1 MDENLIYIPE
11 SHGILPSEC
20 QCGGFLDF
28 ANKEELQ
35 CRVCKTLYNIDSLLA
50 EIDNKLVCPSCECM
64 NPPNQLSCISCDR
77 RLR

>member
-1 MDENLIYIPE
+1 MSEENLIYIQE

-35 CRVCKTLYNIDSLLA
+35 CRKCKTLYNIDSLLE
-50 EIDNKLVCPSCECM
+50 EIDAKRITDNRTSEDYVS
-64 NPPNQLSCISCDR
+64 SIR
-77 RLR
+77 R